1 MTPLEE
7 SYLFCDRIAR
17 RRAKN
22 FYHSFRLLPAHKRR
36 AMCAVYAFM
45 RECDDISDEPR
56 EGGPAASR
64 QALEEWRRDLASAL
78 DGGAPGSLLWP
89 AFTDAVR
96 RFNIPGRLFHEMI
109 DGVSSDLE
117 PRDIRSFD
125 ELYRYCYLVAS
136 VAGLATIHVFGF
148 TNPAAPELAEKCG
161 VAFQLTNIIRDVKE
175 DALAGRVYLPRED
188 MDRFGVRE
196 GDLRSTTLSP
206 ALRDLL
212 SFETRR
218 AEQYFAA
225 SRPLVGMVDKDS
237 RGALWALIEVYFR
250 LLGKI
255 KAHRFEVLSKRISL
269 PAWQKAA
276 IALRAA
282 AGFTFH

>member
-1 MTPLEE
+1 MTPLDE
-7 SYLFCDRIAR
+7 SYLLCDRIAR

-64 QALEEWRRDLASAL
+64 QALEQWRRDLALAL
-78 DGGAPGSLLWP
+78 DGGAPESRIWP
-89 AFTDAVR
+89 AFTDTVR

-109 DGVSSDLE
+109 DGVASDLE
-117 PRDIRSFD
+117 PREIRSFD

-148 TNPAAPELAEKCG
+148 TNPAAPGLAEKCG

-175 DALAGRVYLPRED
+175 DALAGRIYLPRED
-188 MDRFGVRE
+188 LDRFGVPE
-196 GDLRSTTLSP
+196 ADLRSTALSP
-206 ALRDLL
+206 QLRDLL

-218 AEQYFAA
+218 AEDYYAA
-225 SRPLVGMVDKDS
+225 SRPLIAMVGNDS
-237 RGALWALIEVYFR
+237 RGALWALIEVYSR
-250 LLGKI
+250 LLARI
-255 KAHRFEVLSKRISL
+255 KARRFDVLSGRVSL

-276 IALRAA
+276 VVLRAA
-282 AGFTFH
+282 AGFTSR